1 MKSKPEKSKP
11 KTQESE
17 AEEWDLSQGMG
28 IFPDDISLTQN
39 IGCVGG
45 SGKKPSSE
53 KSDSENKS

>member
-1 MKSKPEKSKP
+1 MKSKQEKP

-28 IFPDDISLTQN
+28 ILPEDIPFTQN

-45 SGKKPSSE
+45 SRKKPILK
-53 KSDSENKS
+53 KSDFGNKS